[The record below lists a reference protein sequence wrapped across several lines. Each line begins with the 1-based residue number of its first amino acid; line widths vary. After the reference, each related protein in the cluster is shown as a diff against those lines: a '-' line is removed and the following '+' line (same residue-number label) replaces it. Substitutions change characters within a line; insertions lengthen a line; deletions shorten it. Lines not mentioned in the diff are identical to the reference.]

1 MISIC
6 YHWLKT
12 RLILWTLYKQHLLLP
27 EIPTRAASCCC
38 CCWQCCT
45 ENDLDKITGTA
56 AEIIW
61 ISIIQKCHARIQGTW
76 PRLLKSQIQILKY
89 VKRTT
94 VNVFESINEPRTTTI
109 IHTVK
114 SVRVGGVVVVWRRAE
129 GWALSSGN
137 VFVLTYFRWFKYG
150 TNTVKDIQETR
161 RAHARFGLHEY
172 TTDNVFVVFCFNDIS
187 RKRQNML
194 RMVKDVNQIEKP
206 SFLRRNAFFSVCNER

>member
-1 MISIC
+1 MLQFKSHNLKIHFWRRYAMAFPMQAVGEIDLSTNFKSFSKEMISIC

-114 SVRVGGVVVVWRRAE
+114 SVRVGGWWWFDDELRVERSRLVMCSFWRIFV
-129 GWALSSGN
+129 GLS
-137 VFVLTYFRWFKYG
+137 T
-150 TNTVKDIQETR
+150 E
-161 RAHARFGLHEY
+161 
-172 TTDNVFVVFCFNDIS
+172 
-187 RKRQNML
+187 
-194 RMVKDVNQIEKP
+194 
-206 SFLRRNAFFSVCNER
+206 